1 MEDTVLEIAAVF
13 RPAGQESYLVIV
25 DPEIQNGTVKI
36 AGTGADSG
44 RFTLDQ
50 AVQLTVAAGDG
61 CRLERLWYSYAY
73 VDSYDEIRTEE
84 VEIEPEND
92 CYVFYMPP
100 CDVTIHA
107 DFAPIT
113 YSIAAYSSDELC
125 RGSVSNIS
133 VSPDQPWYNW
143 GDTVTL
149 AAEAKD
155 GYDFLGWYYV
165 TGVSKSAVTGYGG
178 TRISADLN
186 AAVSVSDLV
195 TGFALSEPGDYDEVD
210 IGVVAVYQASSTD
223 VTVAVIP
230 VNGAEFTVKIGG
242 ENYPDP
248 NGQAE
253 VYDHTCFVTV
263 PLGGTLTLT
272 ARDATDLQWKNESDK
287 ILGTGRTL
295 GYVVSS
301 DTKISLVYREVK
313 ETRAFLQFVTDY
325 GQVLS
330 YAVISVGSEIE
341 IPTPPAKLGYT
352 FEGWVI
358 DGTNTVLREAEEIT
372 AAIRALVGNEES
384 PQELI
389 TLKPKYTAIADRYT
403 VTVQHVNAQGAS
415 VGAGQSI
422 EGVQIGKTCT
432 VTAPAIEGY
441 VFGYWMDEAGNTLGY
456 GSSYFMMVSKNTTLK
471 AVYVTDPAE
480 VQAKPAMVLDELYPT
495 TAGDVHKV
503 SGMVTRTIPDGYS
516 LIEHGVLYAKDLE
529 DLTDENFRYGI
540 TEGIKRYVSTDTKKN
555 GVVNLHV
562 KVTDDDTVVWFRG
575 YMVVKNESTGELET
589 CWSNI
594 RSRSFAS

>member
-1 MEDTVLEIAAVF
+1 MKKNGFCEFYKNIYYGKSVKRRSLVKWKLYHGS
-13 RPAGQESYLVIV
+13 GQFTIFCIV
-25 DPEIQNGTVKI
+25 KAMN
-36 AGTGADSG
+36 DSAEAISKASG
-44 RFTLDQ
+44 
-50 AVQLTVAAGDG
+50 V
-61 CRLERLWYSYAY
+61 
-73 VDSYDEIRTEE
+73 DEIRE
-84 VEIEPEND
+84 
-92 CYVFYMPP
+92 Y
-100 CDVTIHA
+100 
-107 DFAPIT
+107 
-113 YSIAAYSSDELC
+113 
-125 RGSVSNIS
+125 
-133 VSPDQPWYNW
+133 
-143 GDTVTL
+143 
-149 AAEAKD
+149 
-155 GYDFLGWYYV
+155 
-165 TGVSKSAVTGYGG
+165 
-178 TRISADLN
+178 
-186 AAVSVSDLV
+186 
-195 TGFALSEPGDYDEVD
+195 
-210 IGVVAVYQASSTD
+210 
-223 VTVAVIP
+223 
-230 VNGAEFTVKIGG
+230 
-242 ENYPDP
+242 
-248 NGQAE
+248 
-253 VYDHTCFVTV
+253 
-263 PLGGTLTLT
+263 
-272 ARDATDLQWKNESDK
+272 
-287 ILGTGRTL
+287 
-295 GYVVSS
+295 
-301 DTKISLVYREVK
+301 
-313 ETRAFLQFVTDY
+313 
-325 GQVLS
+325 
-330 YAVISVGSEIE
+330 
-341 IPTPPAKLGYT
+341 
-352 FEGWVI
+352 

-503 SGMVTRTIPDGYS
+503 SGKVTRTIPDGYT
-516 LIEHGVLYAKDLE
+516 LIEQGVLYAKDLE
-529 DLTDENFRYGI
+529 NLTDENFRYGV
-540 TEGIKRYVSTDTKKN
+540 TDGIKRYVSTDTKKN